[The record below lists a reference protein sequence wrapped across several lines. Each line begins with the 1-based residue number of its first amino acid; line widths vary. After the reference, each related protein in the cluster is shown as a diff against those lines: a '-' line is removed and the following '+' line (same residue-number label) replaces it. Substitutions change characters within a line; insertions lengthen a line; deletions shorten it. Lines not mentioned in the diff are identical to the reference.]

1 LNPKPQQVIQVSK
14 DSDFSL
20 ASSKNFSEILPHNGW
35 HPGPG
40 KVAKKSSTY
49 DVTHK
54 KTAPPKQ
61 KIFLECRLLDWL
73 IRLSHWTAL

>member
-14 DSDFSL
+14 DSDCSL

-40 KVAKKSSTY
+40 KVAKKSSIMMSLT
-49 DVTHK
+49 K
-54 KTAPPKQ
+54 KPHPPSK
-61 KIFLECRLLDWL
+61 KFF
-73 IRLSHWTAL
+73 